1 MPVVSSKRGVI
12 GVAVVGI
19 SLSSFI
25 VTSCVIAAMESWT
38 TMLLPAA
45 VSAATVPATVAATAL
60 ILKVVYLYIKI
71 NRCIHTPLT
80 YRYTDTSAVKYVLN
94 VYQSC

>member
-45 VSAATVPATVAATAL
+45 VSAATVPMTVAAAAAL
-60 ILKVVYLYIKI
+60 ILKVVYLFK
-71 NRCIHTPLT
+71 
-80 YRYTDTSAVKYVLN
+80 DK
-94 VYQSC
+94 